1 LQIEQPLSLPLFFT
15 FDIFLFRRIA
25 NIIDDTEMKAAV
37 RKIRLYDSGD
47 GNEADIPPDFTN
59 TCFACIYI
67 PAITGPTED
76 PIRYIR
82 RFIPND
88 IPLNCLGVEVSTIFT
103 EPICINSNPTAIK
116 TRTAA

>member
-1 LQIEQPLSLPLFFT
+1 MPSPLRFH
-15 FDIFLFRRIA
+15 IFLFRRIA
-25 NIIDDTEMKAAV
+25 NTIDDTEIKAAV
-37 RKIRLYDSGD
+37 RKIRLNDSGD

-103 EPICINSNPTAIK
+103 DPICINSNPTAIK
-116 TRTAA
+116 IRTAAIEACVE